1 MDDRERKARFD
12 ARFAK
17 DYQLVLRFVE
27 CRVDDSQTAQD
38 IASEAM
44 LLLWKHDI
52 GATPI
57 GRAWLRQ
64 TATHLLGNHYKRAK
78 RRLAAEESIHVLA
91 VAENPELP
99 TADVLILRDALKTLS
114 PRARDIVA
122 LHYWHGLTASEI
134 ADTLG
139 VTVSSVWTNMSRAR
153 DAMRAYLAQDDPA
166 RERITQA

>member
-1 MDDRERKARFD
+1 M
-12 ARFAK
+12 
-17 DYQLVLRFVE
+17 
-27 CRVDDSQTAQD
+27 
-38 IASEAM
+38 
-44 LLLWKHDI
+44 
-52 GATPI
+52 
-57 GRAWLRQ
+57 
-64 TATHLLGNHYKRAK
+64 
-78 RRLAAEESIHVLA
+78 AEK
-91 VAENPELP
+91 PELP